1 MPVAILKMQVADLPR
16 AFVLDDSTSMSPDA
30 TLSKAGKVRV
40 EIRVSR
46 SGNAAAQAGDL
57 SGVLTDVEPRA
68 DGLELV
74 ADTVV
79 R

>member
-1 MPVAILKMQVADLPR
+1 MPLAILRLRVADLPR
-16 AFVLDDSTSMSPDA
+16 DFVLDDSTSMSPQA
-30 TLSKAGKVRV
+30 TLSGAGKVQV

-46 SGNAAAQAGDL
+46 SGGAAAQPGDL
-57 SGVLTDVEPRA
+57 SGTLSGLGTRA
-68 DGLELV
+68 EGLELV